1 MAISTENTYLIVKDT
16 STSSSNWKKLID
28 IKEFPDLGGAPSTI
42 DTTTLSNSMKTNIPG
57 LIDPGALEFTA
68 NYTKAD
74 LATLKT
80 YEGKTCKYGLQFG
93 KTGENGVQVFDG
105 ELSCWIKGG
114 GVEDCVEIGISIS
127 VSTEIT
133 DGESNDKVTIS

>member
-1 MAISTENTYLIVKDT
+1 MAISTENTYLIVKDGSTT
-16 STSSSNWKKLID
+16 SATWKKLID
-28 IKEFPDLGGAPSTI
+28 IKEFPDMGGAPSTI
-42 DTTTLSNSMKTNIPG
+42 DTTTLSNHMKTNIPG

-74 LATLKT
+74 LTALKA

-93 KTGENGVQVFDG
+93 KEGADGVQVFDG
-105 ELSCWIKGG
+105 ELSCWVKGG

-127 VSTEIT
+127 VSTEIA
-133 DGESNDKVTIS
+133 DGGASDKVTIN

>member
-1 MAISTENTYLIVKDT
+1 MAISTENTYLIVKDA
-16 STSSSNWKKLID
+16 STSGATWKKLID

-42 DTTTLSNSMKTNIPG
+42 DTTTLSNHMKTNIPG

-74 LATLKT
+74 LSALKA
-80 YEGKTCKYGLQFG
+80 YGGKTCKYGLQFG
-93 KTGENGVQVFDG
+93 KGGEDGVQVFDG
-105 ELSCWIKGG
+105 ILSCWVKGG

-127 VSTEIT
+127 VSTEIAEGT
-133 DGESNDKVTIS
+133 ATDKVEIK